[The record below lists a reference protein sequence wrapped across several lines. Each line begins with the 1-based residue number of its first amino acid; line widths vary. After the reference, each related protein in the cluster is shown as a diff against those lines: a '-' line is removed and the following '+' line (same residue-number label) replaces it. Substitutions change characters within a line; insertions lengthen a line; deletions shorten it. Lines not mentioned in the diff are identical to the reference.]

1 MTHTTYADALRPTE
15 RAQALLYDIALVL
28 VGTFLVALCAQ
39 LAIRIPFNPVPITG
53 QTFGVLVVG
62 SMLGSRR
69 AAISLGVYLLEGFL
83 GLPVF
88 AGGAFGPAQLLGPT
102 GGYLLGFVLAAYLVG
117 LCAEHGWDRRV
128 WTTLVMMSAGTF
140 AIYILGLGWL
150 SGFVGWKN
158 VLAVGLY
165 PFILGDIAKAAL
177 AAFLLPAGWRLRRQR
192 TKTGCL

>member
-1 MTHTTYADALRPTE
+1 
-15 RAQALLYDIALVL
+15 
-28 VGTFLVALCAQ
+28 
-39 LAIRIPFNPVPITG
+39 
-53 QTFGVLVVG
+53 
-62 SMLGSRR
+62 
-69 AAISLGVYLLEGFL
+69 
-83 GLPVF
+83 
-88 AGGAFGPAQLLGPT
+88 
-102 GGYLLGFVLAAYLVG
+102 
-117 LCAEHGWDRRV
+117 
-128 WTTLVMMSAGTF
+128 VMMSAGTF